1 VEEAVER
8 LCADTDLA
16 KLAYDARG
24 CAYELGV
31 SIDYRRRPACDG
43 ERTARMPS
51 AARVARSNR
60 RRLPSPV
67 RVG

>member
-1 VEEAVER
+1 MEAVER

-24 CAYELGV
+24 RAYELGV
-31 SIDYRRRPACDG
+31 SIDYRRRPARDG

-51 AARVARSNR
+51 AARMARAEQQ
-60 RRLPSPV
+60 
-67 RVG
+67 RVK